1 MEFTYEILFE
11 NHILYEKGISI
22 KIIIIIIIIII
33 TIIITII
40 ISLQRLEQTEQQIK
54 R

>member
-1 MEFTYEILFE
+1 MEFTYEVLFE
-11 NHILYEKGISI
+11 NHILYGKGISI
-22 KIIIIIIIIII
+22 KIIIIIIII
-33 TIIITII
+33 TI

>member
-11 NHILYEKGISI
+11 NHILYGKGISI

-33 TIIITII
+33 TII
-40 ISLQRLEQTEQQIK
+40 SLQRLEQTEQQIK

>member
-22 KIIIIIIIIII
+22 KIIIVN
-33 TIIITII
+33 
-40 ISLQRLEQTEQQIK
+40 LQRLEQTEQQIK
-54 R
+54 F

>member
-11 NHILYEKGISI
+11 NHILYGKGISI
-22 KIIIIIIIIII
+22 KIIIIIIII
-33 TIIITII
+33 II

>member
-11 NHILYEKGISI
+11 NHILYGKGISI
-22 KIIIIIIIIII
+22 KIIIIIIIII
-33 TIIITII
+33 TI

>member
-11 NHILYEKGISI
+11 NHILYGKGISI
-22 KIIIIIIIIII
+22 KIIIIII
-33 TIIITII
+33 TI
-40 ISLQRLEQTEQQIK
+40 ISLQSLEQTEQQIK

>member
-11 NHILYEKGISI
+11 NHILYGKGISI
-22 KIIIIIIIIII
+22 KIIITIIII
-33 TIIITII
+33 II

>member
-11 NHILYEKGISI
+11 NHILYGKGISI
-22 KIIIIIIIIII
+22 KIIIIIIII
-33 TIIITII
+33 TTI

>member
-11 NHILYEKGISI
+11 NHILYGKGISI
-22 KIIIIIIIIII
+22 KIIIIIIIII
-33 TIIITII
+33 TI
-40 ISLQRLEQTEQQIK
+40 ISLQRLERTEQQIK

>member
-11 NHILYEKGISI
+11 NHILYGKGISI
-22 KIIIIIIIIII
+22 KIIIIIII
-33 TIIITII
+33 TI

>member
-11 NHILYEKGISI
+11 NHILYGKGISI
-22 KIIIIIIIIII
+22 KIIIII
-33 TIIITII
+33 TI

>member
-33 TIIITII
+33 ITII

>member
-11 NHILYEKGISI
+11 NHILYGKGISI
-22 KIIIIIIIIII
+22 KIIIIIIVIII
-33 TIIITII
+33 TI

>member
-11 NHILYEKGISI
+11 NHILYENVISI
-22 KIIIIIIIIII
+22 KIIIIIM
-33 TIIITII
+33 
-40 ISLQRLEQTEQQIK
+40 ISLLRLGQTEQPIK

>member
-11 NHILYEKGISI
+11 NHILYGKGISI
-22 KIIIIIIIIII
+22 KIIIIIII
-33 TIIITII
+33 II

>member
-11 NHILYEKGISI
+11 NHILYGKGISI

-33 TIIITII
+33 ITI
-40 ISLQRLEQTEQQIK
+40 ISLQRLEQTKQQIK

>member
-11 NHILYEKGISI
+11 NHILHEKGIPI

-33 TIIITII
+33 KKIIIII
-40 ISLQRLEQTEQQIK
+40 ISLQRLEQTEKQIK

>member
-1 MEFTYEILFE
+1 MEFTNEILFE
-11 NHILYEKGISI
+11 NHILYGKGISI
-22 KIIIIIIIIII
+22 KIIIIIIII
-33 TIIITII
+33 II

>member
-33 TIIITII
+33 
-40 ISLQRLEQTEQQIK
+40 SLQRLEQTEQQIK

>member
-11 NHILYEKGISI
+11 NHILYGKGISI
-22 KIIIIIIIIII
+22 KIIIIIIII
-33 TIIITII
+33 TI